1 MSDSTKNKNQVLMFD
16 EPITDLLEL
25 TDPIADNR
33 YFQNKYYDEL
43 EECYKVVEDFIKRNN
58 RILVGG
64 MAIDF
69 SLKNKGSFLYKKNK
83 IDYDFL
89 SPDFHRDAYQLG
101 EILAEKFGQISV
113 IGAIHASTM
122 RVRYKF
128 MAVADIT
135 YMPNSFYEK
144 METINYMGFRCVH
157 PHLQMID
164 QMRSIVYM
172 AENPPRE
179 SFFGDR
185 IVKDIK
191 RFCMLAKF
199 YPIVSDKS
207 SKTLKTHNV
216 PAKFLIGHCLGGV
229 AAGAYW
235 LNKLKIKTDLSFEIK
250 DSINITIPENDK
262 ISIYSD
268 KPDELIKLISDELSN
283 GEPVKKYK
291 AILDKLPERTIISH
305 KDTTYEIIDSST
317 SLVLADKVNDFHIMH
332 LYGVMMYLLIL
343 DAYIEPQ
350 HTLET
355 FFNVVFKDFMDNVPA
370 LPREVL
376 FYGTNNWSEPY
387 LLSLKKGTPGFK
399 PMLPRNAYP
408 EKNKPVSPDAYAFD
422 PTTSDILQ
430 KDGTERILLS
440 NL

>member
-1 MSDSTKNKNQVLMFD
+1 MQNKNTVLMFD
-16 EPITDLLEL
+16 EPITDILEL

-33 YFQNKYYDEL
+33 YFKNKYYDEL
-43 EECYKVVEDFIKRNN
+43 EECYKVVEDFIKRNK

-69 SLKNKGSFLYKKNK
+69 ALKNKGSFLYKKNK

-101 EILAEKFGQISV
+101 EILAEKFGSISV
-113 IGAIHASTM
+113 IGALHASTM

-128 MAVADIT
+128 MPVADIT
-135 YMPNSFYEK
+135 YMPNNFYEK
-144 METINYMGFRCVH
+144 MATVDYMGFRCVH

-191 RFCMLAKF
+191 RFCMLAKL
-199 YPIVSDKS
+199 YPIISRDIPSSTKS
-207 SKTLKTHNV
+207 VKI
-216 PAKFLIGHCLGGV
+216 PIKFLKGNCIGGI

-235 LNKLKIKTDLSFEIK
+235 FNKLKIKSDLSFAKEKEHVIV
-250 DSINITIPENDK
+250 SMYENDR
-262 ISIYSD
+262 ITIYSD
-268 KPDELIKLISDELSN
+268 HPDELVALILEELTIKTPI
-283 GEPVKKYK
+283 KKYK
-291 AILDKLPERTIISH
+291 AILDKLPERTIITCLDH
-305 KDTTYEIIDSST
+305 TYEIIDSST
-317 SLVLADKVNDFHIMH
+317 SLVLADKVDEFHVIH

-350 HTLET
+350 QILET
-355 FFNVVFKDFMDNVPA
+355 FFKVIFKDFTDNVPA
-370 LPREVL
+370 LPRDVI

-387 LLSLKKGTPGFK
+387 LLSLKKGIPGFK
-399 PMLPRNAYP
+399 PMLPRNGYP
-408 EKNKPVSPDAYAFD
+408 EKNKPISPEAYEFD
-422 PTTSDILQ
+422 PTKSDILQ
-430 KDGTERILLS
+430 KDGSIILQKDL
-440 NL
+440 